1 MQDQVAALEYQVRI
15 LQLDV
20 STKSNCLV
28 KNEELIRN
36 LQAVKDK
43 FERMYTITFAE
54 KDKMEGMMN
63 EAVHKKELF

>member
-1 MQDQVAALEYQVRI
+1 
-15 LQLDV
+15 
-20 STKSNCLV
+20 LV

-54 KDKMEGMMN
+54 KNKMEGMMN
-63 EAVHKKELF
+63 EAVKMKELFEE